1 MPFVSVVLPAY
12 KATCLKEAVH
22 SILSQTYR
30 DFELIIVNDASPE
43 NVKEVVAKFQDERL
57 AYYENEYNVGGKDVV
72 KQWND
77 YCLPKTSGEWV
88 VMASDDDRYAPPYL
102 DEIVK
107 LTEK

>member
-43 NVKEVVAKFQDERL
+43 NVKEVVAKFRM
-57 AYYENEYNVGGKDVV
+57 NVWHIMRTSIMSAV
-72 KQWND
+72 KIW
-77 YCLPKTSGEWV
+77 
-88 VMASDDDRYAPPYL
+88 
-102 DEIVK
+102 
-107 LTEK
+107 